1 VKTPWVIAF
10 GLLLLFEGIIPF
22 LFPKQWRDA
31 FNRLTQFSDGQIR
44 FFGLIALLCGL
55 AVIGLTQLFG

>member
-1 VKTPWVIAF
+1 VKSPWIIAF

-31 FNRLTQFSDGQIR
+31 FNRITQFSDGQIR
-44 FFGLIALLCGL
+44 FFGLAALLCGL
-55 AVIGLTQLFG
+55 AVISLTY